1 MAKLQTESRAYIF
14 NLETTKIELHFE
26 KAEYDALSAEQKQ
39 ELKSSFLWSNRGKCW
54 VSRAK
59 EPNLWR
65 AKLVAKKLGFTE
77 EQREGER
84 LSFAEQV
91 EQQTERAEAR
101 ADRMEKYAE
110 NAENRAEQLQSE
122 LNSKRGDIAFF
133 TQPNINSAGGRAFT
147 RRREK
152 IFERY
157 EKGFDEYRKS
167 EYFRSR
173 AADARATADQT
184 KYSDLAYLDRRIK
197 ECKSE
202 IAKRNKNAL
211 YYEELLQAIE
221 RGETKRRYDGTP
233 LTADEVQEW
242 YDHEL
247 ELIEVA
253 IDKQGY
259 LENRLD
265 EIGGIK
271 FSRDNIKPGYIV
283 KIQRWGLCEVV
294 STGPLNISHKVMGI
308 SGGNILKA
316 AYAEILE
323 VVEAKEQAKE
333 AHPFKVGEK
342 FTARIFENGKRVE
355 AVYEIIKATNS
366 TIQLKRENSDEKA
379 FTRKPKTVDTVNG
392 EKWKFWLD
400 DYNCYYKEAT
410 NGEKV

>member
-1 MAKLQTESRAYIF
+1 MTESREYIF

-65 AKLVAKKLGFTE
+65 AKEVAKKLGFTE

-84 LSFAEQV
+84 LSFSEQV
-91 EQQTERAEAR
+91 ELQAERAEAR
-101 ADRMEKYAE
+101 ADRLEGYAE
-110 NAENRAEQLQSE
+110 NAENRAEQLQSAMNE
-122 LNSKRGDIAFF
+122 KRGDIAFF
-133 TQPNINSAGGRAFT
+133 TQPNINTAGGRAFT
-147 RRREK
+147 RNREK

-157 EKGFDEYRKS
+157 KKGFDEYRKS
-167 EYFRSR
+167 EYFKSR
-173 AADARATADQT
+173 AADARVTAAQAQYNDP
-184 KYSDLAYLDRRIK
+184 AYLDRRIK

-211 YYEELLQAIE
+211 HYEELLQAIE
-221 RGETKRRYDGTP
+221 RGEAKRRYDGTP
-233 LTADEVQEW
+233 LTADDVQEW

-271 FSRDNIKPGYIV
+271 FSRDNIKVGYVV
-283 KIQRWGLCEVV
+283 KIQRMGTVKVV
-294 STGPLNISHKVMGI
+294 GTGPQNITYTSK
-308 SGGNILKA
+308 SGFTLKA
-316 AYAEILE
+316 AYAEI
-323 VVEAKEQAKE
+323 VEIIKAEEKKKAV
-333 AHPFKVGEK
+333 HPFKVGEK
-342 FTARIFENGKRVE
+342 YKARLFEGGKRVE
-355 AVYEIIKATNS
+355 AIYEIVKATNA
-366 TIQLKRENSDEKA
+366 TIQLRREKSDEKPIIIM
-379 FTRKPKTVDTVNG
+379 KPKIVQTSTGDMWEFG
-392 EKWKFWLD
+392 ID
-400 DYNCYYKEAT
+400 DYNRFYKEAT
-410 NGEKV
+410 DDE

>member
-1 MAKLQTESRAYIF
+1 MTESRAYIF
-14 NLETTKIELHFE
+14 NLETTKIELNFE

-65 AKLVAKKLGFTE
+65 AKEVAKKLGFTE

-84 LSFAEQV
+84 LSFAEQI
-91 EQQTERAEAR
+91 ERQAERAEAR
-101 ADRMEKYAE
+101 ADRLEGYAE
-110 NAENRAEQLQSE
+110 NAENRAEQLQSAMNE
-122 LNSKRGDIAFF
+122 KRGDIAFF
-133 TQPNINSAGGRAFT
+133 TQPNINTASGRAFT
-147 RRREK
+147 RSREK

-167 EYFRSR
+167 EYFKTK
-173 AADARATADQT
+173 AATARTTAAQAQYNDP
-184 KYSDLAYLDRRIK
+184 AYLDRRIK

-221 RGETKRRYDGTP
+221 RGEAKRRYDGTP

-271 FSRDNIKPGYIV
+271 FSRDNIKVGYVV
-283 KIQRWGLCEVV
+283 KIHNMGSVKVV
-294 STGPLNISHKVMGI
+294 GTGPQNITYTSK
-308 SGGNILKA
+308 SGFTLKA
-316 AYAEILE
+316 AYAEI
-323 VVEAKEQAKE
+323 VEIIKAEEQKKA

-342 FTARIFENGKRVE
+342 YKARLFEGGKSVK
-355 AVYEIIKATNS
+355 AIYEIVKATNA
-366 TIQLKRENSDEKA
+366 TIQLKREESDEKPI
-379 FTRKPKTVDTVNG
+379 TRKPKIVQTSTGDMWEFG
-392 EKWKFWLD
+392 ID
-400 DYNCYYKEAT
+400 DYNCFYKEAT
-410 NGEKV
+410 DDE

>member
-1 MAKLQTESRAYIF
+1 MTESRAYIF

-65 AKLVAKKLGFTE
+65 AKEVAKKLGFTE

-84 LSFAEQV
+84 LSFAEQI
-91 EQQTERAEAR
+91 ERQSERAEAR
-101 ADRMEKYAE
+101 ADRLEGYAE

-122 LNSKRGDIAFF
+122 LNSKSGDIAFF

-173 AADARATADQT
+173 AADARATAEQT
-184 KYSDLAYLDRRIK
+184 KYSDPAYLNRRIK

-211 YYEELLQAIE
+211 HYEELLQALE
-221 RGETKRRYDGTP
+221 NGEAKRKYDGSP

-259 LENRLD
+259 LENKLD
-265 EIGGIK
+265 EIGGVK
-271 FSRDNIKPGYIV
+271 FSRDNIKVGYLV
-283 KIQRWGLCEVV
+283 KIQ
-294 STGPLNISHKVMGI
+294 KMGI
-308 SGGNILKA
+308 VKVLGTGSQNITYLTSSGFSLKA
-316 AYAEILE
+316 AYAEI
-323 VVEAKEQAKE
+323 VEIIKAEEQKKE

-342 FTARIFENGKRVE
+342 YKAQLFEGGKRVE
-355 AVYEIIKATNS
+355 AVYEIVKATNA
-366 TIQLKRENSDEKA
+366 TIQLKREGSDEKPI
-379 FTRKPKTVDTVNG
+379 TRKPKIVQTSGGDMW
-392 EKWKFWLD
+392 EFWID
-400 DYNCYYKEAT
+400 DYCHNRFYKEVA
-410 NGEKV
+410 NNEQG